1 MTDRPPAA
9 RTDAGCIEPPLK
21 KEEEAA
27 DEWYCRKC
35 RPVEPVQADPADA
48 GGPDA
53 PEAPAG
59 AGYCW
64 EAYRDGVRDGLE
76 RGMAMLSP
84 KLGLSALLAETMEA
98 QKGFPESR
106 EQNRATVRRGVLLD
120 LIADA
125 VRPAMAARGFEV
137 ETANAV
143 GATSE
148 PARMPWI
155 RVFHKKLAPGVEGAC
170 WFLLVLFG
178 KHDMVLTINRGVTE
192 RTALGRFLPSNPKQ
206 LEDCAKNARCRLQIG
221 KDGRMRY
228 NISDHLDDDA
238 GSRATALAAAN
249 VVAYVYDERALRDLR
264 DLPTPS
270 AERFRADLDKLA
282 DYLAQLY
289 HFVKRGHNFK
299 VEA

>member
-9 RTDAGCIEPPLK
+9 RTDAKCLEPALTR
-21 KEEEAA
+21 EEEAA

-48 GGPDA
+48 GAPDA

-64 EAYRDGVRDGLE
+64 EAYRDGLRDGLE
-76 RGMAMLSP
+76 RG

-106 EQNRATVRRGVLLD
+106 EQNHATVRRGVLLD

-125 VRPAMAARGFEV
+125 VRPAMATRGFKV

-155 RVFHKKLAPGVEGAC
+155 RVFDKKLAPGSAAAC

-178 KHDMVLTINRGVTE
+178 KHDMVMTINRGVTE
-192 RTALGRFLPSNPKQ
+192 PAPAPGRFLPSNPKQ
-206 LEDCAKNARCRLQIG
+206 LEDCAKNARCRLQIV

-238 GSRATALAAAN
+238 GSRATALTAAN
-249 VVAYVYDERALRDLR
+249 VVAYVYDERALRDLHER
-264 DLPTPS
+264 PTTS
-270 AERFRADLDKLA
+270 AERFRADLDTLA

-289 HFVKRGHNFK
+289 HLVQRGHNFK
-299 VEA
+299 VEVEA